1 MINTWFKAEDK
12 FEQCK
17 DCFNKYSQ
25 ITCNVCELQN
35 GRPKFFIS
43 SIETERRGR
52 RILIHPVKDI

>member
-1 MINTWFKAEDK
+1 MIDTWFKAEDK

-17 DCFNKYSQ
+17 YCYNKYSQ

-43 SIETERRGR
+43 NERNGEYGKKNTLHKR
-52 RILIHPVKDI
+52 K